1 MSIFLGIIGCGRA
14 AQQFHLPALRFVPA
28 IKVAALADVDLSQV
42 EMAARQFPKARRY
55 SEPDELLA
63 DSELNAV
70 AICTPPQTHAELAL
84 AALAAGK
91 HVLVEKPL
99 AVTIADGEQMLRA
112 AQMSNRIAAIGFNLR
127 CHRLVRRAREMI
139 ASGALGE
146 IHQMITMWGS
156 QMQHDSKMPK
166 WRRVEASGGGA
177 LFEIGIHHIDA
188 CAFLL
193 GDKIDTVQMLERSGV
208 CEDES
213 VSLLARTN
221 GGVLISSSFSQVT
234 TQFNEF
240 RIVGD
245 RGVLSF
251 SLYRADSFALANLS
265 QPLFGLRQRLNQLSR
280 LREFPELLRI
290 ARSGGDYLLSYRE
303 QWNRFAAA
311 VRGESAPVSSFADGL
326 SALKVV
332 HVALASRG
340 SDLQK

>member
-14 AQQFHLPALRFVPA
+14 TQELHLPALRFVPA
-28 IKVAALADVDLSQV
+28 IRVAALADVDRSQV
-42 EMAARQFPKARRY
+42 EAAGRQFPNARRY
-55 SEPDELLA
+55 SEPGELFA

-99 AVTIADGEQMLRA
+99 ALTIADGERMLHGA
-112 AQMSNRIAAIGFNLR
+112 EMSNKIAAIGFNLR
-127 CHRLVRRAREMI
+127 CHRLVRRAREVI

-156 QMQHDSKMPK
+156 QMQHDTKMPP

-193 GDKIDTVQMLERSGV
+193 DDKIDNVEMLTSSGV
-208 CEDES
+208 CDDES
-213 VSLLARTN
+213 VSLLARTK

-234 TQFNEF
+234 AQFNEF

-251 SLYRADSFALANLS
+251 SLYHADSFAFTSLS
-265 QPLFGLRQRLNQLSR
+265 QPSFGLRQRLNQLSR

-290 ARSGGDYLLSYRE
+290 ARGGGDYLLSYRE

-311 VRGESAPVSSFADGL
+311 VRGESAPASSFADGL
-326 SALKVV
+326 FALKVV
-332 HVALASRG
+332 HAALTSRDPSG
-340 SDLQK
+340 KK